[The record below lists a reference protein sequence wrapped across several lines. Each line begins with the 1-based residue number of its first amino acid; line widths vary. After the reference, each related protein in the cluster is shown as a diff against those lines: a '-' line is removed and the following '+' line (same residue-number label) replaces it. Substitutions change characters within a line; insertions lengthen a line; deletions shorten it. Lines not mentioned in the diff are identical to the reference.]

1 MKKCITCGQEIK
13 DDALFCPYCG
23 TRNQGDEQL
32 GTATVQNTATAQDA
46 AQDNSMNDSDSQVEN
61 SSDVTVTTDDAAQN
75 TANDPFAYNTMN
87 LGQAQQQ
94 QQVPPMQQ
102 YQPQQ
107 QQQVPPMQQYQPQQ
121 QVPPMQQYQ
130 PQQQVPPMQQMYQ
143 PQYGTANT
151 AWQDTNDQ
159 PLSVGGWIAT
169 MIVLMIPVVNFIMLL
184 VWAFGSGNKSRK
196 NYCLASLII
205 AVVMIA
211 LIMVFYIA
219 FGLSAA
225 SAFNTMYY

>member
-23 TRNQGDEQL
+23 TRNQGDEQ
-32 GTATVQNTATAQDA
+32 GAATAQDTV
-46 AQDNSMNDSDSQVEN
+46 QDTSVNDNQAEN
-61 SSDVTVTTDDAAQN
+61 SSDDTVTTDEAAQN
-75 TANDPFAYNTMN
+75 IANDPFAYNRMN
-87 LGQAQQQ
+87 LRQA
-94 QQVPPMQQ
+94 
-102 YQPQQ
+102 
-107 QQQVPPMQQYQPQQ
+107 QQVPPMQQYQPQQ

-130 PQQQVPPMQQMYQ
+130 PQHQVPPMQQMYQ

-159 PLSVGGWIAT
+159 PLSVGGWITT

>member
-23 TRNQGDEQL
+23 TRNQGDEQ
-32 GTATVQNTATAQDA
+32 GAAIEQDTVQDTSVN
-46 AQDNSMNDSDSQVEN
+46 DNQADN
-61 SSDVTVTTDDAAQN
+61 SSDDTVTTDEAAQN
-75 TANDPFAYNTMN
+75 IANDPFAYNRMN
-87 LGQAQQQ
+87 LGQA

-102 YQPQQ
+102 YR
-107 QQQVPPMQQYQPQQ
+107 
-121 QVPPMQQYQ
+121 

-143 PQYGTANT
+143 PQYGTVNT

>member
-13 DDALFCPYCG
+13 DDALFCAYCG
-23 TRNQGDEQL
+23 TRNQGDEQ
-32 GTATVQNTATAQDA
+32 GATTAQDTV
-46 AQDNSMNDSDSQVEN
+46 QDTSVNDNQAED
-61 SSDVTVTTDDAAQN
+61 SSDDTVTTDEAAQN
-75 TANDPFAYNTMN
+75 IANDPFAYNRMN
-87 LGQAQQQ
+87 LRQA
-94 QQVPPMQQ
+94 
-102 YQPQQ
+102 
-107 QQQVPPMQQYQPQQ
+107 
-121 QVPPMQQYQ
+121 
-130 PQQQVPPMQQMYQ
+130 QQVPPMQQMYQ

>member
-23 TRNQGDEQL
+23 TRNQGDEQ
-32 GTATVQNTATAQDA
+32 GAATAQDTSVN
-46 AQDNSMNDSDSQVEN
+46 DNQAED
-61 SSDVTVTTDDAAQN
+61 SSDDTVTTDEAAQN
-75 TANDPFAYNTMN
+75 IANDPFAYNRMN
-87 LGQAQQQ
+87 LRQA
-94 QQVPPMQQ
+94 
-102 YQPQQ
+102 
-107 QQQVPPMQQYQPQQ
+107 QQVPPMQQYQPQQ

>member
-23 TRNQGDEQL
+23 TRNQGDEQ
-32 GTATVQNTATAQDA
+32 GAATAQDTV
-46 AQDNSMNDSDSQVEN
+46 QDTSVNDNQAEN
-61 SSDVTVTTDDAAQN
+61 SSDDTVTTDEAAQN
-75 TANDPFAYNTMN
+75 IANDPFAYNRMN
-87 LGQAQQQ
+87 LGRA
-94 QQVPPMQQ
+94 
-102 YQPQQ
+102 
-107 QQQVPPMQQYQPQQ
+107 QQVPPMQQYQPQQ

-225 SAFNTMYY
+225 SAYNTMY

>member
-1 MKKCITCGQEIK
+1 MKKCITCRQEIK

-23 TRNQGDEQL
+23 TRNQGDEQ
-32 GTATVQNTATAQDA
+32 GAATAQDTSVN
-46 AQDNSMNDSDSQVEN
+46 DNQAEN
-61 SSDVTVTTDDAAQN
+61 SSDDTVTTDEAAQN
-75 TANDPFAYNTMN
+75 IANDPFAYNRMN
-87 LGQAQQQ
+87 LGQA
-94 QQVPPMQQ
+94 
-102 YQPQQ
+102 
-107 QQQVPPMQQYQPQQ
+107 QQVPPMQQYQPQQ

>member
-23 TRNQGDEQL
+23 TRNQGDEQ
-32 GTATVQNTATAQDA
+32 GTATAQDTV
-46 AQDNSMNDSDSQVEN
+46 QDNSVNDNQAEN
-61 SSDVTVTTDDAAQN
+61 SSDDTVTADEAAQN
-75 TANDPFAYNTMN
+75 IANDPFAYNRMN
-87 LGQAQQQ
+87 LGQA
-94 QQVPPMQQ
+94 
-102 YQPQQ
+102 
-107 QQQVPPMQQYQPQQ
+107 Q

>member
-23 TRNQGDEQL
+23 TRNQGDEQ
-32 GTATVQNTATAQDA
+32 GAATAQDTSVN
-46 AQDNSMNDSDSQVEN
+46 DNQAEN
-61 SSDVTVTTDDAAQN
+61 SSDDTVTTDEAAQN
-75 TANDPFAYNTMN
+75 IANDPFAYNRMN
-87 LGQAQQQ
+87 LGQAQQ
-94 QQVPPMQQ
+94 VS
-102 YQPQQ
+102 
-107 QQQVPPMQQYQPQQ
+107 PMQQYQPQQ

>member
-23 TRNQGDEQL
+23 TRNQGDEQ
-32 GTATVQNTATAQDA
+32 GAATAQDTV
-46 AQDNSMNDSDSQVEN
+46 QDTSVNDNQAEN
-61 SSDVTVTTDDAAQN
+61 SSDDTVTTDEAAQN
-75 TANDPFAYNTMN
+75 IANDPFAYNRMN
-87 LGQAQQQ
+87 LGRA

-102 YQPQQ
+102 YQPQR
-107 QQQVPPMQQYQPQQ
+107 QVPPMQQYQPQH
-121 QVPPMQQYQ
+121 
-130 PQQQVPPMQQMYQ
+130 QVPPMQQMYQ

>member
-46 AQDNSMNDSDSQVEN
+46 AQDNSVNDSDGQVEN

-94 QQVPPMQQ
+94 QQVQPMQQ

-107 QQQVPPMQQYQPQQ
+107 SQQVPPMQQYQPQQ
-121 QVPPMQQYQ
+121 QI
-130 PQQQVPPMQQMYQ
+130 PPMQQMYQ
-143 PQYGTANT
+143 PQYGAANT
-151 AWQDTNDQ
+151 AWQDPNDQ
-159 PLSVGGWIAT
+159 PLSVGGWIGT

-205 AVVMIA
+205 AVVMIV
-211 LIMVFYIA
+211 LIVVFYMVV
-219 FGLSAA
+219 GVSAA

>member
-23 TRNQGDEQL
+23 TRNQGDEQ
-32 GTATVQNTATAQDA
+32 GAATAQDTV
-46 AQDNSMNDSDSQVEN
+46 QDTSVNDNQAED
-61 SSDVTVTTDDAAQN
+61 SSDDTVTMDEAAQN
-75 TANDPFAYNTMN
+75 IANDPFAYNRMN
-87 LGQAQQQ
+87 LRQA
-94 QQVPPMQQ
+94 
-102 YQPQQ
+102 
-107 QQQVPPMQQYQPQQ
+107 QQVPPMQQYQPQQ

>member
-23 TRNQGDEQL
+23 TRNQGDEQ
-32 GTATVQNTATAQDA
+32 GAATAQDTV
-46 AQDNSMNDSDSQVEN
+46 QDNSVNDNQAEN
-61 SSDVTVTTDDAAQN
+61 SSDDTVTADEAAQN
-75 TANDPFAYNTMN
+75 IANDPFAYNTMN
-87 LGQAQQQ
+87 LGQA
-94 QQVPPMQQ
+94 
-102 YQPQQ
+102 
-107 QQQVPPMQQYQPQQ
+107 QQVPPMQQYQPQQ
-121 QVPPMQQYQ
+121 QVPPMHQYQPQQQVPPMHQYQ

-151 AWQDTNDQ
+151 AWQDINDQ
-159 PLSVGGWIAT
+159 PLSVGGWITT

>member
-23 TRNQGDEQL
+23 TRNQGDEQ
-32 GTATVQNTATAQDA
+32 GAAA
-46 AQDNSMNDSDSQVEN
+46 AQDTSVNDNQAEN
-61 SSDVTVTTDDAAQN
+61 SSDDTVTTDEAAQN
-75 TANDPFAYNTMN
+75 IANDPFAYNRMN
-87 LGQAQQQ
+87 LGQA
-94 QQVPPMQQ
+94 
-102 YQPQQ
+102 
-107 QQQVPPMQQYQPQQ
+107 QQVPPMQQYQPQQ

>member
-46 AQDNSMNDSDSQVEN
+46 AQDNSVNDSDGQVEN

-107 QQQVPPMQQYQPQQ
+107 SQ

-205 AVVMIA
+205 AVVMIV
-211 LIMVFYIA
+211 LIVVFYMVV
-219 FGLSAA
+219 GVSAA

>member
-23 TRNQGDEQL
+23 TRNQGDEQ
-32 GTATVQNTATAQDA
+32 GAATAQDTV
-46 AQDNSMNDSDSQVEN
+46 QDTSVNDNQAEN
-61 SSDVTVTTDDAAQN
+61 SSDDTVTTEEAAQN
-75 TANDPFAYNTMN
+75 IANDPFAYNRMN
-87 LGQAQQQ
+87 LRQA
-94 QQVPPMQQ
+94 
-102 YQPQQ
+102 
-107 QQQVPPMQQYQPQQ
+107 QQVPPMQQYQPQQ

>member
-23 TRNQGDEQL
+23 TRNQGDEQ
-32 GTATVQNTATAQDA
+32 GAATAQDTV
-46 AQDNSMNDSDSQVEN
+46 QDTSVNDNQAED
-61 SSDVTVTTDDAAQN
+61 SSDDTVTTDVAAQN
-75 TANDPFAYNTMN
+75 IANDPFAYNRMN
-87 LGQAQQQ
+87 LRQA
-94 QQVPPMQQ
+94 
-102 YQPQQ
+102 
-107 QQQVPPMQQYQPQQ
+107 QQVPPMQQYQPQQ

>member
-23 TRNQGDEQL
+23 TRNQGDEQ
-32 GTATVQNTATAQDA
+32 GAATAQDTV
-46 AQDNSMNDSDSQVEN
+46 QDTSVNDNQADN
-61 SSDVTVTTDDAAQN
+61 SSDDTVTTDEAAQN
-75 TANDPFAYNTMN
+75 IANDPFAYNRMN
-87 LGQAQQQ
+87 LGQA

-107 QQQVPPMQQYQPQQ
+107 QYR
-121 QVPPMQQYQ
+121 

>member
-23 TRNQGDEQL
+23 TRNQEDEQL

-46 AQDNSMNDSDSQVEN
+46 AQDNSMDDNDSQVEN

-143 PQYGTANT
+143 PQYGAANT
-151 AWQDTNDQ
+151 AWQDSNDQ
-159 PLSVGGWIAT
+159 PLSVGGWIGT

-205 AVVMIA
+205 AVIMIV
-211 LIMVFYIA
+211 LIVVFYMVV
-219 FGLSAA
+219 GVSAA

>member
-1 MKKCITCGQEIK
+1 MTKCITCGQEIK

-23 TRNQGDEQL
+23 TRNQGDEQ
-32 GTATVQNTATAQDA
+32 GAATAQDTV
-46 AQDNSMNDSDSQVEN
+46 QDTSVNDNQAEN
-61 SSDVTVTTDDAAQN
+61 SSDDTVTTDEAAQN
-75 TANDPFAYNTMN
+75 IANDPFAYNRMN
-87 LGQAQQQ
+87 LGRA
-94 QQVPPMQQ
+94 
-102 YQPQQ
+102 
-107 QQQVPPMQQYQPQQ
+107 QQVPPMQQYQPQQ